1 MMKILLVDDD
11 AFLRDMYASKFISC
25 GHEVEV
31 ADGSASAISQLQN
44 GKSFDLLILDMV
56 MPGTTGV
63 ELLKLL
69 REKFAG
75 QVGECIFLSNQ
86 GQDEDIR
93 EATEAGAI
101 GYIVKAHSI
110 PSEVVTTVEGIMQK
124 HANQN

>member
-1 MMKILLVDDD
+1 MKILLVDDD

-31 ADGSASAISQLQN
+31 GDSSSAVISKLQN
-44 GKSFDLLILDMV
+44 GSTFDLLILDMV

-63 ELLKLL
+63 ELLQLV
-69 REKFAG
+69 REKFPESI
-75 QVGECIFLSNQ
+75 QHCIFLSNQ

-110 PSEVVTTVEGIMQK
+110 PSEVVRMVEDIIAK
-124 HANQN
+124 HVQQ

>member
-1 MMKILLVDDD
+1 MKILLVDDD

-31 ADGSASAISQLQN
+31 ADSSSTVITKLQGGS
-44 GKSFDLLILDMV
+44 KFDLILLDMV
-56 MPGTTGV
+56 MPGTNGV
-63 ELLKLL
+63 ELLKMIN
-69 REKFAG
+69 EKFSGLIDSA
-75 QVGECIFLSNQ
+75 IFLSNQ

-110 PSEVVTTVEGIMQK
+110 PSEVVVSVEKII
-124 HANQN
+124 ANKGNS

>member
-1 MMKILLVDDD
+1 MKILLVDDD
-11 AFLRDMYASKFISC
+11 AFLRDMYASKFISS

-31 ADGSASAISQLQN
+31 VDSSASTIAKMQN
-44 GKSFDLLILDMV
+44 GQKYDLVILDMV

-63 ELLKLL
+63 ELLAIIK
-69 REKFAG
+69 EKFNE
-75 QVGECIFLSNQ
+75 QVGQCIFLSNQ

-110 PSEVVTTVEGIMQK
+110 PSEVVKTVEDIMSK
-124 HANQN
+124 HT

>member
-1 MMKILLVDDD
+1 MKILLVDDD

-31 ADGSASAISQLQN
+31 GDSSSAVISKLQN
-44 GKSFDLLILDMV
+44 GTTFDLLILDMV

-63 ELLKLL
+63 ELLQLI
-69 REKFAG
+69 REKFPDAIKY
-75 QVGECIFLSNQ
+75 CIFLSNQ

-110 PSEVVTTVEGIMQK
+110 PSEVVRTVEDIIAR
-124 HANQN
+124 HAN